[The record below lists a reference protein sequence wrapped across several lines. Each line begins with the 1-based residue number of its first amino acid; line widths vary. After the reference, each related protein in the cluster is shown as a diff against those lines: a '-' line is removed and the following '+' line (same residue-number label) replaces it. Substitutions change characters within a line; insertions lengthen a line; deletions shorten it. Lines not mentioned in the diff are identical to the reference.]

1 MNDVCSKL
9 QTVMDFSDAKLVN
22 VVIFATNKWFCH
34 KFDPLLTRVE
44 KLEEA
49 VSLAVQLKEMQA
61 EVESALLDVES
72 LVEFVEI
79 PTNGNPEEIKNE
91 LESSKVL
98 F

>member
-1 MNDVCSKL
+1 M
-9 QTVMDFSDAKLVN
+9 
-22 VVIFATNKWFCH
+22 
-34 KFDPLLTRVE
+34 E

-91 LESSKVL
+91 LESSKVCFL
-98 F
+98 IFLYENCELVMIKH